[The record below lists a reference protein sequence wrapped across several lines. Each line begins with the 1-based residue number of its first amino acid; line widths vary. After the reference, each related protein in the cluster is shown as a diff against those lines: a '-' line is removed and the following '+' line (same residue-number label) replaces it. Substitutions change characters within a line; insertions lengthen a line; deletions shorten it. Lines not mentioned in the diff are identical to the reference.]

1 MGYLDVFASPDVLKL
16 GFRFKQDVVYLSS
29 TFCRLGCDPGFD
41 RVGLEPY
48 IDVAAIH
55 GYLQPKRLGRRKD
68 SKSLASVCEELL
80 GYSLSK
86 ELQCSDWSHHP
97 LTEEHKEYAARDALL
112 TVFLRYSAS
121 FEPRL

>member
-80 GYSLSK
+80 GSCNVAIGLIILLLRSIKNMLQEMHCSLS
-86 ELQCSDWSHHP
+86 S
-97 LTEEHKEYAARDALL
+97 
-112 TVFLRYSAS
+112 
-121 FEPRL
+121 